1 MVTKEEYYENKR
13 SREAEMSEDE
23 ITERIWCEYNTAR
36 TAIFNLTI
44 FIENMLANAQCL
56 NSLCGRT
63 LFYGLNVPNAVSSI
77 YEEVLAM
84 KKKFSNGYARDVET
98 THMNYIIIKHEVNS
112 IYRLRRDVRVL
123 AQTIGLPTKK
133 MTAEDLLNY
142 ARKNN

>member
-23 ITERIWCEYNTAR
+23 MTSRIWGEYNTAR
-36 TAIFNLTI
+36 TAIFNLSV
-44 FIENMLANAQCL
+44 FIENMLANAAVL
-56 NSLCGRT
+56 NTLCGRNV
-63 LFYGLNVPNAVSSI
+63 FYGLNVPNAVDSI
-77 YEEVLAM
+77 YQEVLAM

-98 THMNYIIIKHEVNS
+98 TYTNYIIIKHEVNT

-123 AQTIGLPTKK
+123 AQTVGLPTKK

-142 ARKNN
+142 ARTHN

>member
-23 ITERIWCEYNTAR
+23 LAEAIWFQHQTGT

-44 FIENMLANAQCL
+44 FIENMLANAAVL
-56 NSLCGRT
+56 NTLCGRNV
-63 LFYGLNVPNAVSSI
+63 FYGLNVPNAVDSI
-77 YEEVLAM
+77 YQQVLGM
-84 KKKFSNGYARDVET
+84 KKRFSNSYGGIEM
-98 THMNYIIIKHEVNS
+98 THMAYIMLRNEVNS

-123 AQTIGLPTKK
+123 AQTVGLPTKK

-142 ARKNN
+142 ARTHN